1 MPGRKKIQKFIST
14 RQISFNTCV
23 PCLTLAPVVILITQS
38 LTVKSAVR
46 NIYFIFITVS
56 LILGCQSPLNSPYK
70 TSESGKNIYYNT
82 FYAQPKTLDPARAYS
97 SDEYSIIC
105 QIYEPPLQYHY
116 LKRPYELTP
125 LTATEIPKP
134 HYFDE
139 NSTLLSSNPP
149 AEDVHRVIYEIKI
162 TKGIL
167 YQNHPCFAQ
176 DGQAKYLYH
185 NLTDEDVSEILE
197 IRNFAQADT
206 RELKSD
212 DYMYQIYRI
221 ADPRNNCPIFPIM
234 AKYILGLDT
243 LSQSLK
249 RSLEDERE
257 KRKLKAGVTY
267 NQEADEK
274 THPIRL
280 NYTRFP
286 FPGVVKKDDYTFQ
299 IILKKKYPQILYWL
313 SMPFFSP
320 IPWEADRFYS
330 QGPLIKKNITL
341 QCFPVGTGPFRID
354 VFDPNLEI
362 ILKRNENFHKETY
375 PLMGEKGDEATGYL
389 LDAGKQLP
397 FLDKVVFKLE
407 KESIPRWNK
416 FLQGYYD
423 SSGISSDSFDQA
435 VSITTDGLMQLTE
448 QFKAKEINLVT
459 STATTTFYF
468 AFNMLDSVVGGYS
481 PDKQNLRLAISIA
494 LDMEERI
501 EIFANGRGLPA
512 QGPIPPGIFGYEEG
526 INSINPYVYTW
537 NEKRNRPVR
546 KSIAVAQK
554 LLADAGYPNG
564 TDPKTGKPLVIGF
577 DNAWTGPE
585 AYTQLKWLQKQ
596 FKKIGIALDI
606 RTTDY
611 NRFQEKIL
619 SGNFQ
624 FLSWGWNADYPDPE
638 NFLFLLYGSNG
649 KKQHGG
655 ENAANYD
662 NQEFNRLFVKMESME
677 NTPER
682 LQIIKKML
690 DIAKRDAP
698 WTWGF
703 HPLNFGLYHKWVFN
717 AKPHTMANN
726 ITKYLRI
733 DPISRKDK
741 RAAWNQ
747 PHYWPLGVFAG
758 IICIAF
764 LPALIAVRQRK
775 KTPAV

>member
-1 MPGRKKIQKFIST
+1 M
-14 RQISFNTCV
+14 
-23 PCLTLAPVVILITQS
+23 
-38 LTVKSAVR
+38 R

-139 NSTLLSSNPP
+139 NSALLSFNPP

-162 TKGIL
+162 TQGIL

-212 DYMYQIYRI
+212 DYIYQIYRI

-274 THPIRL
+274 AHPIRL

-320 IPWEADRFYS
+320 IP
-330 QGPLIKKNITL
+330 
-341 QCFPVGTGPFRID
+341 
-354 VFDPNLEI
+354 
-362 ILKRNENFHKETY
+362 
-375 PLMGEKGDEATGYL
+375 
-389 LDAGKQLP
+389 
-397 FLDKVVFKLE
+397 
-407 KESIPRWNK
+407 
-416 FLQGYYD
+416 
-423 SSGISSDSFDQA
+423 
-435 VSITTDGLMQLTE
+435 
-448 QFKAKEINLVT
+448 
-459 STATTTFYF
+459 
-468 AFNMLDSVVGGYS
+468 
-481 PDKQNLRLAISIA
+481 
-494 LDMEERI
+494 
-501 EIFANGRGLPA
+501 
-512 QGPIPPGIFGYEEG
+512 
-526 INSINPYVYTW
+526 
-537 NEKRNRPVR
+537 
-546 KSIAVAQK
+546 
-554 LLADAGYPNG
+554 
-564 TDPKTGKPLVIGF
+564 
-577 DNAWTGPE
+577 
-585 AYTQLKWLQKQ
+585 
-596 FKKIGIALDI
+596 
-606 RTTDY
+606 
-611 NRFQEKIL
+611 
-619 SGNFQ
+619 
-624 FLSWGWNADYPDPE
+624 
-638 NFLFLLYGSNG
+638 
-649 KKQHGG
+649 
-655 ENAANYD
+655 
-662 NQEFNRLFVKMESME
+662 
-677 NTPER
+677 
-682 LQIIKKML
+682 
-690 DIAKRDAP
+690 
-698 WTWGF
+698 
-703 HPLNFGLYHKWVFN
+703 
-717 AKPHTMANN
+717 
-726 ITKYLRI
+726 
-733 DPISRKDK
+733 
-741 RAAWNQ
+741 
-747 PHYWPLGVFAG
+747 
-758 IICIAF
+758 
-764 LPALIAVRQRK
+764 
-775 KTPAV
+775 